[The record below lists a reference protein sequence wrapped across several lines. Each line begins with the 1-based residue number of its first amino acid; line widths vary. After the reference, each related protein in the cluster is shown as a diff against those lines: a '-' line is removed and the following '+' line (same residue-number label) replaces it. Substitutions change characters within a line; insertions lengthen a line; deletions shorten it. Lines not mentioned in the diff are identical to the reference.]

1 MHPLCVVRH
10 RVAISKLIDATTPG
24 ESRSNLA
31 PPLKTPKQLA
41 PSLTPIRAVLHRAAC
56 WEFFARQNFVK
67 YPNLLRWGWGFQH
80 QLNSRTV
87 LFVFGASVSS
97 ADASTQS
104 SVFWS
109 YSPSTGI
116 PSATPRVISLF
127 IWLPYVWT
135 YLSTSDTE
143 GYLRLR
149 SRANPMHTSEE
160 VSSFTIIENAMLES
174 NKSSIQHYYNRTK
187 LCCFAFIYW
196 SKFIPTF

>member
-1 MHPLCVVRH
+1 MLTIFRLSELRPV
-10 RVAISKLIDATTPG
+10 S
-24 ESRSNLA
+24 
-31 PPLKTPKQLA
+31 QLA
-41 PSLTPIRAVLHRAAC
+41 SLKLGLPTSTQFKDGLMRLWSFPSHPPMPL
-56 WEFFARQNFVK
+56 
-67 YPNLLRWGWGFQH
+67 
-80 QLNSRTV
+80 
-87 LFVFGASVSS
+87 
-97 ADASTQS
+97 TQS

-109 YSPSTGI
+109 YSASTGI
-116 PSATPRVISLF
+116 PSASLRVTSLF

-160 VSSFTIIENAMLES
+160 VSSFTIENAMLES

>member
-31 PPLKTPKQLA
+31 PPSKLPSNWLHHLHPSGPYCIEQPAENFSLVRTSWTTPTCFAEVGASNINSIQGRSYS
-41 PSLTPIRAVLHRAAC
+41 SLEL
-56 WEFFARQNFVK
+56 
-67 YPNLLRWGWGFQH
+67 
-80 QLNSRTV
+80 
-87 LFVFGASVSS
+87 SVSS